1 MFSIEV
7 GVGKCVGAGGVAHG
21 KLGVVDELVAVR
33 GEEAGLLD
41 VVAPKKRT
49 EMRRASSMGTMRALP
64 RARAERARIKRGA
77 SASSF
82 YWMVNSGRVTISPP
96 F

>member
-33 GEEAGLLD
+33 GEEAGLLE
-41 VVAPKKRT
+41 VGAPKKRT
-49 EMRRASSMGTMRALP
+49 EMRRASS
-64 RARAERARIKRGA
+64 
-77 SASSF
+77 
-82 YWMVNSGRVTISPP
+82 WGR
-96 F
+96 

>member
-33 GEEAGLLD
+33 GKRQGCWTSWLQRREPRCGGPRPGDDEGL
-41 VVAPKKRT
+41 AKGK
-49 EMRRASSMGTMRALP
+49 G
-64 RARAERARIKRGA
+64 
-77 SASSF
+77 
-82 YWMVNSGRVTISPP
+82 
-96 F
+96 